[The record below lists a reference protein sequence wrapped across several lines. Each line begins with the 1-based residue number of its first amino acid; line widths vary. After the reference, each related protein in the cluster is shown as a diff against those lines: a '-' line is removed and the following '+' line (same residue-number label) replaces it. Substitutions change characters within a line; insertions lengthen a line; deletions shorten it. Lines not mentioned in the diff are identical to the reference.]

1 MLFQSTLPHGERLI
15 ASMMRTTIEVSIHAP
30 TWGATNGGERTKEY
44 IPVSIHA
51 PTWGAT
57 FILFSFLFL
66 NVFQSTLPHGER
78 LLEVRVK
85 HKCSVS
91 IHAPTWGATV
101 DILTSGTF
109 ELFQS
114 TLPHG
119 ERLPRTCRTR
129 SIIGFNPRSH
139 MGSDCNQIKSRIINN
154 VSIHAPTWGATVH
167 PL

>member
-1 MLFQSTLPHGERLI
+1 
-15 ASMMRTTIEVSIHAP
+15 MMRTTIEVSIHAP

-139 MGSDCNQIKSRIINN
+139 MGSDPPSCSHPSLLPQFQSTLPHGERLYIIYKS
-154 VSIHAPTWGATVH
+154 
-167 PL
+167 LLQ